1 MTRSLVLAAALLASV
16 TARLP
21 AQKPV
26 RVYISVDMEGV
37 AGVVST
43 DQLRPAAFEYER
55 AREWMTGETL
65 AAIAGAREA
74 GATEFVVSDSHGNG
88 QNLLI
93 DRFPADVRIVRSM
106 PRPLGMMEGIDSTFD
121 AVLFIGYH
129 ASTDNLAGVRAHT
142 FSSATLASVALN
154 GSPMMEAAVNAAI
167 AGAFRVPVVMLS
179 GDDQAVAEARAQLG
193 DIEGAVVK
201 RALGFHSANTMTPAA
216 AQLLIRAAA
225 KAGVARRASLK
236 PLVVRTPVR
245 LDLVFKNYRPAE
257 VLAYLPNVQRT
268 TSHGIRFVGRDMIE
282 VSRFIEFVTS
292 YEPALSP

>member
-1 MTRSLVLAAALLASV
+1 MDDGR
-16 TARLP
+16 
-21 AQKPV
+21 
-26 RVYISVDMEGV
+26 D
-37 AGVVST
+37 
-43 DQLRPAAFEYER
+43 
-55 AREWMTGETL
+55 TG
-65 AAIAGAREA
+65 AIAGAREA

-121 AVLFIGYH
+121 VVLFIGYH

-154 GSPMMEAAVNAAI
+154 GSAMME
-167 AGAFRVPVVMLS
+167 
-179 GDDQAVAEARAQLG
+179 
-193 DIEGAVVK
+193 
-201 RALGFHSANTMTPAA
+201 
-216 AQLLIRAAA
+216 
-225 KAGVARRASLK
+225 AGVARRASLK

-257 VLAYLPNVQRT
+257 LLAYLPNVQRT

-282 VSRFIEFVTS
+282 VSRFIEFLNT
-292 YEPALSP
+292 YQAGLTP